1 MARPQ
6 KLNEDQIAEAR
17 RRYCGGEPLSS
28 LAAAFD
34 VTKPTIAKFVSFHRK
49 EIEETA
55 KQIVDTEER
64 LAALPLSGRLEAIEL
79 ADELRAISRNLAG
92 SARHSS
98 FTSFRLSAIAGKQVE
113 KINVDDPM
121 ESQEVLQCIS
131 ALTKMS
137 NDAANLPLAL
147 LNINKSNGKDK
158 QADTEEFDGRVLVY
172 LPENGR

>member
-1 MARPQ
+1 
-6 KLNEDQIAEAR
+6 
-17 RRYCGGEPLSS
+17 
-28 LAAAFD
+28 
-34 VTKPTIAKFVSFHRK
+34 
-49 EIEETA
+49 
-55 KQIVDTEER
+55 
-64 LAALPLSGRLEAIEL
+64 
-79 ADELRAISRNLAG
+79 
-92 SARHSS
+92 
-98 FTSFRLSAIAGKQVE
+98 
-113 KINVDDPM
+113 M